1 MQEAQPSRT
10 ALRVAVR
17 RAAHQMLD
25 TPVVL
30 DDPIAPRILGPAR
43 IDQLKLALRSHRTRC
58 GRTLRAFLIARSRV
72 AEEAVARAV
81 AAGTAQYVVL
91 GAGLDT
97 FAYRNPH
104 AGLRVFEVDFPATQA
119 WKRRLLA
126 AASIVAP
133 RSLTFAPVDFE
144 RQTLADGLAAAG
156 FDATRPA
163 FFSWLG
169 VSMYLTGAAVQ
180 STLGFVGSRPAGS
193 GITFDYVVPR
203 SSLNLLE
210 RWGFDALSRR
220 VARAGEPFLTFFDP
234 AGLHAQLTEL
244 GFRTIEDLG
253 RDEINARFFSGRSD
267 RLRVSGR
274 VGRIVSA
281 EV

>member
-1 MQEAQPSRT
+1 
-10 ALRVAVR
+10 
-17 RAAHQMLD
+17 MLD

-30 DDPIAPRILGPAR
+30 DDPIALRILGPAR
-43 IDQLKLALRSHRTRC
+43 IDQLKLALRTHRTRSA
-58 GRTLRAFLIARSRV
+58 RTLRAFLIARSRV
-72 AEEAVARAV
+72 AEEAVARSV
-81 AAGTAQYVVL
+81 AGGTTQYVVL

-104 AGLRVFEVDFPATQA
+104 AGLRVFEVDFPATQT
-119 WKRRLLA
+119 WKRQLLA
-126 AASIVAP
+126 AASIAVP

-163 FFSWLG
+163 CFSWLG

-180 STLGFVGSRPAGS
+180 STLAFVGSRPGGS
-193 GITFDYVVPR
+193 GITFDYAVPR

-210 RWGFDALSRR
+210 RWAFDALSRR

-234 AGLHAQLTEL
+234 AGLQAQLTAL
-244 GFRTIEDLG
+244 GFRAIDDLG
-253 RDEINARFFSGRSD
+253 RDEINARYFSGRSD

-274 VGRIVSA
+274 LGRIVSA